1 MMDFKQLE
9 AFQKVVEKMSYSEAA
24 KALYVSQPTISVRLQ
39 SLQDELEVTLLKS
52 NGRKVELTFTGSIF
66 LEYVNNIMNLKE
78 EALKTI
84 NKTKG
89 LSFNNLHISTTSIGT
104 YIIPHISTAFQKSQP
119 GVRLSFSFSNATS
132 SIKQLFEKKTDLVLS
147 PASLKNDKLSSE
159 IVGHDTLVL
168 VASTNHPLA
177 KKNDFIDFNELK
189 KHQFIIREE
198 GSDTR
203 NHFKIWC
210 ETYNF
215 HPRDIIEMDQSEAIK
230 IAVSNNLG
238 VAVMSKFI
246 IENDSRSNQFRI
258 LNVKGMPIHRPIQV
272 FMLADQKDNLLKQSF
287 IRFLKE
293 ELAN

>member
-1 MMDFKQLE
+1 MDFKQLE